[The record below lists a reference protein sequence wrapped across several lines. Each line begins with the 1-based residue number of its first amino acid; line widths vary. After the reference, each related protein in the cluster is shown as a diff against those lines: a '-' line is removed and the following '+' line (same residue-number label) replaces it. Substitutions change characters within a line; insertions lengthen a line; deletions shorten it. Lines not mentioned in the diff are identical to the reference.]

1 MWRMA
6 HGKVIHQALFAK
18 LEQNVAMSQTV
29 VLPVMVP
36 TYSCMHVYISA
47 CTSSPPQQ
55 LSQSE

>member
-1 MWRMA
+1 MWRMV

-36 TYSCMHVYISA
+36 TYSCMHVYMSA

-55 LSQSE
+55 LS